1 MNRIQRPFQALIVLA
16 AGLVFA
22 GAASAQKIEQLPRVV
37 ITGKSVP
44 AAQTQQVVQL
54 PRVVIEGRSLG
65 AAAAS
70 TQLAAAKPQR
80 RV

>member
-1 MNRIQRPFQALIVLA
+1 MNRKQALVQALSALA
-16 AGLVFA
+16 AGLMVA

-44 AAQTQQVVQL
+44 ASQAQQVVQL

-65 AAAAS
+65 SAGN

>member
-44 AAQTQQVVQL
+44 AAQAQQVVQL

-65 AAAAS
+65 AAAS

>member
-22 GAASAQKIEQLPRVV
+22 GAASAQKIEHLPRVV

-65 AAAAS
+65 AAAS

>member
-44 AAQTQQVVQL
+44 AAQIQQVVQL

-65 AAAAS
+65 AAAS

>member
-65 AAAAS
+65 AATS

>member
-1 MNRIQRPFQALIVLA
+1 MNRKQALVQVLFALA
-16 AGLVFA
+16 AGLMFA

-44 AAQTQQVVQL
+44 ASQAQQVVQL

-65 AAAAS
+65 SAGN

>member
-1 MNRIQRPFQALIVLA
+1 MNRKQHLFQVLCTLSV
-16 AGLVFA
+16 GLMLA
-22 GAASAQKIEQLPRVV
+22 GAASAQKIEQLPRVL

-44 AAQTQQVVQL
+44 ASQVQQVVQL

-65 AAAAS
+65 SAS
-70 TQLAAAKPQR
+70 NTQLAAAKPQR

>member
-1 MNRIQRPFQALIVLA
+1 MNRIQRPFQALIILA

-44 AAQTQQVVQL
+44 AAQAQQVVQL

-65 AAAAS
+65 VAAS

>member
-65 AAAAS
+65 AAAS

>member
-1 MNRIQRPFQALIVLA
+1 MNRKQALVQVLFTLA
-16 AGLVFA
+16 AGLMFA

-44 AAQTQQVVQL
+44 ASQAQQVVQL

-65 AAAAS
+65 SAGN

>member
-1 MNRIQRPFQALIVLA
+1 MNRKQALVQVLFALA
-16 AGLVFA
+16 AGLMVA

-37 ITGKSVP
+37 ITGKSVS
-44 AAQTQQVVQL
+44 ASQAQQVVQL

-65 AAAAS
+65 SAGN

>member
-44 AAQTQQVVQL
+44 TAQAQQVVQL

-65 AAAAS
+65 AAAS

>member
-54 PRVVIEGRSLG
+54 PRVVIEGRSMG
-65 AAAAS
+65 AAAS

>member
-37 ITGKSVP
+37 I
-44 AAQTQQVVQL
+44 
-54 PRVVIEGRSLG
+54 EGRSLG